1 MKVALAQINS
11 IIGDFEYNKNKIRD
25 FITNSQ
31 KAGADLVVFPEL
43 SVCGYPPQDF
53 LEFDDFLEQCNQT
66 VADIAAHCHG
76 IACVI
81 GAPTHNPHPEGKN
94 LFNSAYF
101 IDNGAVTHVAHK
113 SLLPTYDIFDEY
125 RYFES
130 NKEFEVVNFKGKKI
144 GLTICEDIW
153 DIDDD
158 PLYTISPL
166 KELAKQQPDL
176 IINIS
181 ASPFSYD
188 HAEKRKNVLRY
199 WSQKLCL
206 PIIYVNYSGAQT
218 ELIFDGG
225 SMLCSPEGEIRE
237 ECAYFSE
244 ELRVV
249 QPFDSTPR
257 NLSQEFPKSKR
268 IYNALVFGVREYFEK
283 NGFSKA
289 VVGMSGGIDSALTM
303 VIAAEALGA
312 QNVHGLL
319 MPSMYSSDHSIADAI
334 QSCQNL
340 GVSYDI
346 ISIEELYKSFEHA
359 LHPLF
364 HNTEFGLAEE
374 NLQARIRG
382 NLLMAY
388 SNKFNHILL
397 NTSNKSENAVGYG
410 TLYGDMCGGLSVI
423 GDVYK
428 TEVYEIC
435 RFINQREEIIPQNS
449 ITKAPSAELRPNQ
462 KDSDSLPDYE
472 ILDKIL
478 YLYIELR
485 KSPSQII
492 AAGFEKNLVLRILK
506 MVNRVEYKR
515 KQTAPILRV
524 SNKAFGHGRRLPIV
538 GKYLC

>member
-1 MKVALAQINS
+1 MKVALAQINA
-11 IIGDFEYNKNKIRD
+11 IIGDFEYNKNKALS
-25 FITNSQ
+25 FIG
-31 KAGADLVVFPEL
+31 KARMAGADLVIFPEL

-53 LEFDDFLEQCNQT
+53 LEFDDFLEKCNQT
-66 VADIAAHCHG
+66 VAEIAAHCPDM
-76 IACVI
+76 ACVI
-81 GAPTHNPHPEGKN
+81 GAPSPNPNPEGKN

-101 IDNGAVTHVAHK
+101 IENGKVTHIAHK

-130 NKEFEVVNFKGKKI
+130 NREFQIVNFKGKKI
-144 GLTICEDIW
+144 GLSICEDIW

-158 PLYTISPL
+158 PLYTVSPL
-166 KELAKQQPDL
+166 KELAIHHPDL

-199 WSQKLCL
+199 WSKKLSL

-225 SMLCSPEGEIRE
+225 SMLCNAQGEIQE

-244 ELRVV
+244 ELRMV
-249 QPFDSTPR
+249 QPFDSTTI
-257 NLSQEFPKSKR
+257 NLTPQLSKPER
-268 IYNALVFGVREYFEK
+268 IYKALVYGVQEYFEK
-283 NGFSKA
+283 QGFHKA

-303 VIAAEALGA
+303 VIAARALGA
-312 QNVHGLL
+312 ENVHGIL

-334 QSCQNL
+334 ASCENL
-340 GVSYDI
+340 GVDHHI
-346 ISIEELYKSFEHA
+346 ISIEELYRSFENA

-364 HNTEFGLAEE
+364 QNTEFGLAEE

-410 TLYGDMCGGLSVI
+410 TLYGDMCGGLSVL

-428 TEVYEIC
+428 TEVYEVC
-435 RFINQREEIIPQNS
+435 RFINQKEEIIPQNS
-449 ITKAPSAELRPNQ
+449 INKAPSAELRPNQ

-478 YLYIELR
+478 NLYIEGR

-492 AAGFEKNLVLRILK
+492 AAGFDEALVLRVLK

-515 KQTAPILRV
+515 KQTPPILRV